1 MIATL
6 RGLLACGLLAL
17 CLTTAAFA
25 QTDVEKTAEQWDS
38 VAVKAEQSVEEA
50 DTPTSELDSLRGRI
64 VNYRSEFEAARSLNA
79 ERIAALRDQ
88 LAALG
93 TAPEGENAE
102 PEAPEVA
109 KTRAD
114 INQQLNTLLAPVQ
127 IAEREFLRADGLVR
141 EIDKIIRE
149 RQTERLLRTTPS
161 PLMVR
166 IFVSFTKT
174 STKTSRLLERTITSL
189 TARTTPP
196 RWWHS
201 RHSRS
206 LSR

>member
-25 QTDVEKTAEQWDS
+25 QTDVEETAEQWDS

-64 VNYRSEFEAARSLNA
+64 VNYRSEFEAARTLNA

-161 PLMVR
+161 PLNPVYWGPALVEMQDA
-166 IFVSFTKT
+166 FAAFWQES
-174 STKTSRLLERTITSL
+174 
-189 TARTTPP
+189 A
-196 RWWHS
+196 
-201 RHSRS
+201 
-206 LSR
+206 